1 MAALGPACSGVGGS
15 GAGGSGAGGSV
26 TARSPES
33 ASGAGGGRT
42 GPLGLA
48 ASSSSGSG
56 GGRTGPLGLAASSS
70 SGSGGGRT
78 GPLGVV
84 ASSSSGSGGGGA
96 STIAEAGGGGA
107 GLCSA
112 LTVTTGEMM
121 ADSGTIAAVGGKLG
135 GVLGEGAAVG
145 GTTMGSRIS
154 VLSSGPGTSGFWAGV
169 VVVPAPLI
177 MPIRSSTP
185 SEDGSSAEEGTNRM
199 FVSTTGGLSCDSLR
213 FLIVTILYSRS
224 TKVGLGGHI
233 PGRKGP
239 YRDLVYTRG
248 SIGSVDA

>member
-1 MAALGPACSGVGGS
+1 MAALGPACSGAGGSGAGGSGAGGSGAGGS

-33 ASGAGGGRT
+33 ASGA
-42 GPLGLA
+42 
-48 ASSSSGSG
+48 G

-135 GVLGEGAAVG
+135 GVLEEGAAVG

-154 VLSSGPGTSGFWAGV
+154 VLSSGPGMSGFWAGV
-169 VVVPAPLI
+169 AVVPAPLI
-177 MPIRSSTP
+177 IPIRSSTP

>member
-1 MAALGPACSGVGGS
+1 MSVWSTDVAIVLEASFVAALGQACS
-15 GAGGSGAGGSV
+15 GAGGSGVGGSV
-26 TARSPES
+26 TMRTPEP

-48 ASSSSGSG
+48 ASSSSGRG
-56 GGRTGPLGLAASSS
+56 GGRM
-70 SGSGGGRT
+70 

-84 ASSSSGSGGGGA
+84 ASSSSGRGGGGA
-96 STIAEAGGGGA
+96 SMIAEAGGGGA

-112 LTVTTGEMM
+112 LTVTTGETMT
-121 ADSGTIAAVGGKLG
+121 DS
-135 GVLGEGAAVG
+135 

-154 VLSSGPGTSGFWAGV
+154 VLSSGPGMSGFWAGA

>member
-1 MAALGPACSGVGGS
+1 M
-15 GAGGSGAGGSV
+15 
-26 TARSPES
+26 
-33 ASGAGGGRT
+33 
-42 GPLGLA
+42 
-48 ASSSSGSG
+48 
-56 GGRTGPLGLAASSS
+56 ASSS

-84 ASSSSGSGGGGA
+84 ASSSLGSGGGGA

>member
-1 MAALGPACSGVGGS
+1 M
-15 GAGGSGAGGSV
+15 
-26 TARSPES
+26 
-33 ASGAGGGRT
+33 
-42 GPLGLA
+42 
-48 ASSSSGSG
+48 
-56 GGRTGPLGLAASSS
+56 
-70 SGSGGGRT
+70 

-107 GLCSA
+107 ALCSA

-121 ADSGTIAAVGGKLG
+121 ADSGAITAVGGKLG
-135 GVLGEGAAVG
+135 GVLEEAAVG
-145 GTTMGSRIS
+145 GTTMGSMIS
-154 VLSSGPGTSGFWAGV
+154 VLSSGPGMSGFWAGA

-185 SEDGSSAEEGTNRM
+185 SEDGSSVEEGTNRM

-224 TKVGLGGHI
+224 TKVGLRGHI